1 MCGDWGESSARNDPH
16 SFFHLLSHSFIHFS
30 FALPSAWSSLL
41 LDSHIYPSHRVSG
54 FCSGNSAQ
62 RCFEPACLWPPEHST
77 HSGEGRMDRPPGY
90 GDLLTCFPGP
100 RGESAL
106 SALLRS
112 ESGGGMF
119 TTFHQHPRPCSPS
132 FHCSTHHFLHG
143 SHIHMLWSV
152 PHSRIAPH
160 GDRACRDSLLYHQ
173 PGNNARPMK
182 TRTLPSSPT
191 I

>member
-1 MCGDWGESSARNDPH
+1 MRLDADQHAGASTRVFVGMCGDWGESSARNDPH

-77 HSGEGRMDRPPGY
+77 HPGEGRMDRPPGY

-119 TTFHQHPRPCSPS
+119 TTFHQHPRPCSPL
-132 FHCSTHHFLHG
+132 STAA
-143 SHIHMLWSV
+143 HITSCMGHTFTCFGL
-152 PHSRIAPH
+152 
-160 GDRACRDSLLYHQ
+160 SLTA
-173 PGNNARPMK
+173 G
-182 TRTLPSSPT
+182 
-191 I
+191 